1 MFTACPHLADCH
13 PRGRCVRMTEPRGIC
28 PGETSVGCHSPGT
41 IREEGRPA
49 GVPCRSVMKP
59 LGRDAREAS
68 MANARSRPVE
78 LVAESDL
85 RFAEEDKAVLL
96 IRLRA
101 VTLLLSAGFVLV
113 LARDLIFR
121 GARTGGSRP
130 PRRSPWP
137 CWPRCSRPRGRPRAA
152 AEVGRGRG
160 LRPGGLRRRGP
171 PLGAH
176 PLRHGPQRRHRLKA
190 AAKDAINGTTIV
202 LFIYALLIPAPTGR
216 AWRAIAAIAACP
228 VATEMILFL
237 VHPEVFRLARRVA
250 TLQSVG
256 ETVFFLLTVA
266 LLAGYG
272 AYLANTMRVRAR
284 RGPPIQPVS
293 PPGQD
298 RGRGDGRSLPRRASV
313 AEASLPPEGDP
324 SGAGQ

>member
-1 MFTACPHLADCH
+1 M
-13 PRGRCVRMTEPRGIC
+13 
-28 PGETSVGCHSPGT
+28 S
-41 IREEGRPA
+41 
-49 GVPCRSVMKP
+49 
-59 LGRDAREAS
+59 
-68 MANARSRPVE
+68 NARSRPVE
-78 LVAESDL
+78 LVAESDP
-85 RFAEEDKAVLL
+85 RFAEEDKALL
-96 IRLRA
+96 LVRLRA

-121 GARTGGSRP
+121 RGPGLAVPG
-130 PRRSPWP
+130 RRD
-137 CWPRCSRPRGRPRAA
+137 GRHGLAGHDALGRAVGLGTR
-152 AEVGRGRG
+152 AEGGRGRG

-171 PLGAH
+171 PLGA
-176 PLRHGPQRRHRLKA
+176 LLSGTARSDATALKA

-216 AWRAIAAIAACP
+216 AWRSIAAIAACP

-272 AYLANTMRVRAR
+272 AYLANTMRVRRAR
-284 RGPPIQPVS
+284 PANSTSI
-293 PPGQD
+293 
-298 RGRGDGRSLPRRASV
+298 AS
-313 AEASLPPEGDP
+313 GTG
-324 SGAGQ
+324 SGAGGWEKSTSPSIGC